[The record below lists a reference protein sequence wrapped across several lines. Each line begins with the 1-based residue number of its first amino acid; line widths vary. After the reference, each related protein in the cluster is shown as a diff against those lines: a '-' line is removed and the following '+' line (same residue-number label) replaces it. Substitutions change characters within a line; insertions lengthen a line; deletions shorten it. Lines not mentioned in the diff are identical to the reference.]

1 MSDFAGGA
9 ADSHGSPADL
19 PAYGNRDDRAPR
31 SSTNDQPAVP
41 FPDSATEPRPSRRRR
56 AAVGVTGIAVVAVIV
71 TAATLLMPRTSP
83 SESTSGGAATSAP
96 TPVLQTATDC
106 TRSAS
111 SGEVPTSGMV
121 SSGGLSFPQSVA
133 PQWRAKAEHRVP
145 NSVDAVSLDEKVS
158 DMGESTWIGQLT
170 VGVTNFD
177 QSMTLADQARLM
189 LKCVVRSD
197 LYERTTPSAAEATPV
212 PGRLDGTPISTIEV
226 PISVSVA
233 DPAITGDDV
242 VLVIVGT
249 SPSTYFLATSPFS
262 DAKRRA
268 VVDAAWRGL
277 HVSSV

>member
-1 MSDFAGGA
+1 MSDFAGGR
-9 ADSHGSPADL
+9 ADLHGSPADL
-19 PAYGNRDDRAPR
+19 PAYGNGDHRAPR

-41 FPDSATEPRPSRRRR
+41 FPDPAIDPRSGRRRR
-56 AAVGVTGIAVVAVIV
+56 AAIGMTGIAIVAVVAA
-71 TAATLLMPRTSP
+71 AATLLMSRTSP
-83 SESTSGGAATSAP
+83 SESTSGGGAASAP

-121 SSGGLSFPQSVA
+121 SAGGLSFPQSVA

-170 VGVTNFD
+170 VGGTNFD
-177 QSMTLADQARLM
+177 QSMTLANQARLM
-189 LKCVVRSD
+189 LKCVVRSA
-197 LYERTTPSAAEATPV
+197 LYEGTSPSVAEATPV

-249 SPSTYFLATSPFS
+249 SPSTYFLATSPFG
-262 DAKRRA
+262 DTGRRA